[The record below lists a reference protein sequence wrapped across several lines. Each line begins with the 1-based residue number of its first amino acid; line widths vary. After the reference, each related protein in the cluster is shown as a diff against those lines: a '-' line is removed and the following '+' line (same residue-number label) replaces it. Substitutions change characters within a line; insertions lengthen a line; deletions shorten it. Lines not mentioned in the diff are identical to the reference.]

1 MSFVLIAVTVVVF
14 LHLYLYRRLVHDVA
28 RPGRWRR
35 FGGVAVVLLA
45 ASTIAAFG
53 ATRALDPNLPASR
66 VLAYVGYVWLVA
78 AMYLAL
84 VLVVLELPRLLT
96 RRRGHD
102 PQRRRLL
109 ARAFGGVAVVATLG
123 VVGYGLR
130 EARQVRVERREITL
144 DRLDPALDGVTIAAV
159 SDIHLGP
166 INDRPFLADVVRRIN
181 AERPDL
187 VTVVG
192 DLVDGSVAELGAA
205 AGPLADLEAPAYFV
219 TGNHEY
225 FSGAQEWCDFLPT
238 LGVRVLRNER
248 VAVGRLG
255 SGGPGAAPG
264 GPGSGP
270 GRPGAAPAGPGS
282 GPTFDLAG
290 IDDRTAVRAELPGH
304 GANLDAAM
312 AGRDPSRPV
321 VLLCHQPVLVDQAAR
336 HDVDLMIAGHTHGGQ
351 FLPLGYVVLL
361 DQPVMSGLTRAGRTW
376 LYVTRG
382 VGFWGPPVRVGAPPE
397 ITLLTLRSA

>member
-1 MSFVLIAVTVVVF
+1 VSFVLIAATVVVL

-28 RPGRWRR
+28 LPGRWRR
-35 FGGVAVVLLA
+35 FGGAAVLLLA
-45 ASTIAAFG
+45 AATIAAFT
-53 ATRALDPNLPASR
+53 ATRGLDPNLPASR

-84 VLVVLELPRLLT
+84 VLVVLELPRLLA
-96 RRRGHD
+96 RRGGHD
-102 PQRRRLL
+102 PERRRLL
-109 ARAFGGVAVVATLG
+109 ARVFGGVAVVVTLG

-130 EARQVRVERREITL
+130 EARQVRVERREVTL

-187 VTVVG
+187 VAVVG
-192 DLVDGSVAELGAA
+192 DLVDGSVADLGPAA
-205 AGPLADLEAPAYFV
+205 APLGDLDAPAFFV

-248 VAVGRLG
+248 VAVGRR
-255 SGGPGAAPG
+255 GAAPG
-264 GPGSGP
+264 GPG
-270 GRPGAAPAGPGS
+270 PA
-282 GPTFDLAG
+282 PTFDLAG
-290 IDDRTAVRAELPGH
+290 IDDRTAARAELPGH
-304 GANLDAAM
+304 GANLDAAL
-312 AGRDPSRPV
+312 AGRDPARPV
-321 VLLCHQPVLVDQAAR
+321 VLLCHQPVLVDQASR
-336 HDVDLMIAGHTHGGQ
+336 HDVDLMISGHTHGGQ

-382 VGFWGPPVRVGAPPE
+382 VGFWGPPVRVGVPPE

>member
-1 MSFVLIAVTVVVF
+1 
-14 LHLYLYRRLVHDVA
+14 
-28 RPGRWRR
+28 
-35 FGGVAVVLLA
+35 
-45 ASTIAAFG
+45 
-53 ATRALDPNLPASR
+53 
-66 VLAYVGYVWLVA
+66 
-78 AMYLAL
+78 MYLAL
-84 VLVVLELPRLLT
+84 VLVVLELPRLLD

-102 PQRRRLL
+102 PERRRLL
-109 ARAFGGVAVVATLG
+109 ARAFSGVAVVASLG

-130 EARQVRVERREITL
+130 EARRVRVEHREVTL

-181 AERPDL
+181 AEHPDL
-187 VTVVG
+187 VAVVG

-205 AGPLADLEAPAYFV
+205 AAPLADLDAPAFFV

-238 LGVRVLRNER
+238 LGVRVLRNEL
-248 VAVGRLG
+248 VAVGRR
-255 SGGPGAAPG
+255 GAAPG
-264 GPGSGP
+264 GPD
-270 GRPGAAPAGPGS
+270 A